1 MAVLSMVAITRPE
14 AFGAPHVALVLRY
27 GFSHRC
33 RDALLT
39 RQKKLDDF
47 VELDFTPFDP
57 VSKRTESLVQCR
69 NL

>member
-1 MAVLSMVAITRPE
+1 MVAITRPE

-39 RQKKLDDF
+39 RHACATLQRLA
-47 VELDFTPFDP
+47 
-57 VSKRTESLVQCR
+57 ESLR
-69 NL
+69 ATG